1 MRFEQRPPVF
11 WIGTIVAILL
21 LVLIAFAGVTAV
33 TTRDKTI
40 ADETDNL
47 VRLSLMLAEHAQRLI
62 FSADLIA
69 SSLEEGIARSG
80 VRTPAQFR
88 RHVAN
93 RQMHALLQKQMIV
106 TSEVDALSLI
116 DGEGNLVNSAR
127 SWPPPP
133 VNVSDRDYFIALRK
147 SPLTTYT
154 ISAPQK
160 NRVNQQESIFLAHR
174 VSAPDGTFLGVV
186 LVTISTRRFEKLYTA
201 VLPNDGA
208 SISLY
213 RQDGILLT
221 RQPQSGDALEQ
232 SPEIQSFFHETLSR
246 AEYGTMRAA
255 SGGTHNAPRFIA
267 VRAVRGY
274 PLLISVTS
282 LESVALAAW
291 WKLAGLI
298 FAFSAA
304 AVVLV
309 VLLGLALVRV
319 SKMQGRLVETA
330 QQLARVNDE
339 LTASNQD
346 LESFSYSVAHDLR
359 APLRRIAGFSSIV
372 LGENRDRLGEKSAQF
387 LDRIGAGVT
396 QMGLLVDDL
405 LELSQI
411 ARSPMNRRNF
421 DISELAQSVTD
432 TLAEAH
438 PEHRVETFVKQ
449 GMRANGDPR
458 LIRIVLENLLGNAW
472 KFSART
478 NEVRIEAGAEE
489 RDGETIYFVRDNG
502 AGFDMQYSGKLFKPF
517 QRLHHAD
524 EFEGTGI
531 GLSIVHRIITRHGG
545 KIWAESAVG
554 KGTVFWFTLG
564 KDLPPRKS

>member
-1 MRFEQRPPVF
+1 
-11 WIGTIVAILL
+11 
-21 LVLIAFAGVTAV
+21 
-33 TTRDKTI
+33 
-40 ADETDNL
+40 
-47 VRLSLMLAEHAQRLI
+47 
-62 FSADLIA
+62 
-69 SSLEEGIARSG
+69 
-80 VRTPAQFR
+80 
-88 RHVAN
+88 
-93 RQMHALLQKQMIV
+93 
-106 TSEVDALSLI
+106 
-116 DGEGNLVNSAR
+116 
-127 SWPPPP
+127 
-133 VNVSDRDYFIALRK
+133 
-147 SPLTTYT
+147 
-154 ISAPQK
+154 
-160 NRVNQQESIFLAHR
+160 
-174 VSAPDGTFLGVV
+174 
-186 LVTISTRRFEKLYTA
+186 
-201 VLPNDGA
+201 
-208 SISLY
+208 
-213 RQDGILLT
+213 
-221 RQPQSGDALEQ
+221 
-232 SPEIQSFFHETLSR
+232 
-246 AEYGTMRAA
+246 
-255 SGGTHNAPRFIA
+255 
-267 VRAVRGY
+267 
-274 PLLISVTS
+274 
-282 LESVALAAW
+282 
-291 WKLAGLI
+291 LI